1 MNVLIVNHTGAVSG
15 AERSMLD
22 LISGLRDGDRVRV
35 ACPRSGPLAH
45 AARRLGVEVDAIPGT
60 DGSLKLHPRETP
72 RALGRLAVAAA
83 LTARHALRM
92 DADIIHANSIRSGL
106 LTVPAARATTIPA
119 VVHVRDRLPRSVV
132 ADGSLRLIASGA
144 RTIVANSRYTAEG
157 MRAVTSRGRITVV
170 YNPVDRT
177 RFDQTT
183 IDRATARERIGVRPG
198 VFLLAVVGQITP
210 WKGQSDAVELVLHL
224 RRAGHDVEL
233 LLVGEPKFVSAAT
246 RYDNRAY
253 AAQLSRFIV
262 EHDLADAVHM
272 LGEREDVPLIM
283 SAIDTLLVPSWEE
296 PFGRVVI
303 EAMAL
308 GRPVVATSVGG
319 PAEIIRD
326 GVDGILLSPRAPRRW
341 AESVGGLIA
350 SAELRGRIGAA
361 AAVRAEDF
369 SLPAH
374 VTAMRAVYAEAARQ

>member
-1 MNVLIVNHTGAVSG
+1 VKILIVNHTGAVSG

-22 LISGLRDGDRVRV
+22 LISGLRDQDHVRV
-35 ACPRSGPLAH
+35 ACPRSGPLAA
-45 AARRLGVEVDAIPGT
+45 AARALGVGVDIIPGT

-72 RALGRLAVAAA
+72 RALGRLAAAAA
-83 LTARHALRM
+83 LTARHARSM

-119 VVHVRDRLPRSVV
+119 VVHVRDRLPRSAV

-144 RTIVANSRYTAEG
+144 RTVIANSRYTADGVRE
-157 MRAVTSRGRITVV
+157 VTARGRMTIV

-177 RFDQTT
+177 RFDRSAV
-183 IDRATARERIGVRPG
+183 DRAAARRRIGVKPG
-198 VFLLAVVGQITP
+198 VFVLAVVGQITP
-210 WKGQSDAVELVLHL
+210 WKGQLDALELVAQL
-224 RRAGHDVEL
+224 RREGRDVEL

-253 AAQLSRFIV
+253 DAELTRFIAA
-262 EHDLADAVHM
+262 HDLADAVHL
-272 LGEREDVPLIM
+272 LGEREDMPAIM
-283 SAIDTLLVPSWEE
+283 SAIDALLVPSWAE
-296 PFGRVVI
+296 PFGRVVV

-326 GVDGILLSPRAPRRW
+326 GVDGILLAPRSPRRW
-341 AESVGGLIA
+341 AQAVGALID
-350 SAELRGRIGAA
+350 SAELRAGLGRAA
-361 AAVRAEDF
+361 SARAEDF

-374 VTAMRAVYAEAARQ
+374 VSAMRAVYAQAAGR